1 MKFSSNLPTAAHP
14 LILLG
19 LFVACSE
26 DETQSPTAECGDG
39 VVQGDEVCDDG
50 MDNGGSGRC
59 KKDCSG
65 LPKMVTVEGDV
76 LAFLTEVP
84 GPRIEGATV
93 TVVEHPERKVVTGA
107 DAHFRFED
115 LEEGSEL
122 TLRVEHP
129 DLKTTQ
135 TATITL
141 GPNGV
146 NPFSVQVLPLSLFN
160 VLANLVP
167 LDPELD
173 KFCAIATTVA
183 RFGGSLY
190 VSLRQGMPG
199 ATASID
205 PPVPEDS
212 GPLYFNEAVLPD
224 EDQPSTSIDGGLLY
238 YRVPPGD
245 YELTAT
251 REGIAFN
258 QVRFRCEAGLVVN
271 AGPPL
276 GLLAHIVQPD
286 YAAGVG
292 LPDDENIATT
302 DALCEATAACVNAAE
317 AENYPAATVA
327 SCKAMFRNAWAS
339 IEDSCPAAATLR
351 DAARGVYQCRM
362 GSCDTT
368 LGEDVCQSEERAL
381 SEAELAYGACIGD

>member
-1 MKFSSNLPTAAHP
+1 MIKTTLACA
-14 LILLG
+14 ILTLTG
-19 LFVACSE
+19 LFAAC
-26 DETQSPTAECGDG
+26 GN
-39 VVQGDEVCDDG
+39 DDTK
-50 MDNGGSGRC
+50 DTVEPP
-59 KKDCSG
+59 KK
-65 LPKMVTVEGDV
+65 VTVEGDV

-93 TVVEHPERKVVTGA
+93 TVVEHPELQVVTGS

-115 LEEGSEL
+115 LEQGTDL

-146 NPFSVQVLPLSLFN
+146 NPFSVQVLPTSLFN
-160 VLANLVP
+160 VLVNLVP
-167 LDPELD
+167 MDPELD
-173 KFCAIATTVA
+173 KYCAIATTVA

-199 ATASID
+199 ITASID
-205 PPVPEDS
+205 PPVPEES
-212 GPLYFNEAVLPD
+212 GPIYFNESVLPD

-245 YELTAT
+245 YTLTAH

-258 QVRFRCEAGLVVN
+258 TVRFHCEAGLVVN

-276 GLLAHIVQPD
+276 GLLAHIVDPD
-286 YAAGVG
+286 YAAGAE
-292 LPDDENIATT
+292 LPDDEDTAAT
-302 DALCEATAACVNAAE
+302 DALCEATAVCVNEE
-317 AENYPAATVA
+317 AMVEDYPAATVA
-327 SCKAMFRNAWAS
+327 SCKAMFRNAWAAV
-339 IEDSCPAAATLR
+339 DDDCPAAASLR
-351 DAARGVYQCRM
+351 DTARGVYQCRV
-362 GSCDTT
+362 GSCDST
-368 LGEDVCQSEERAL
+368 LGEDICQSEERAF
-381 SEAELAYGACIGD
+381 SEAELAYGACIKD